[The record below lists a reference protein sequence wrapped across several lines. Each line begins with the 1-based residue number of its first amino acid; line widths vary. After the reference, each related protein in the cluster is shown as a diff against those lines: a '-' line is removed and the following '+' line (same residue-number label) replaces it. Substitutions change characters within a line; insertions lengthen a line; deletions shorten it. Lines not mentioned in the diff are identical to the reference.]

1 MNRTQAKQC
10 RSIPVTIYHILA
22 QFFIMVMRF
31 MGPREILEDDV
42 LAIEININL
51 LIIPTM

>member
-10 RSIPVTIYHILA
+10 LSIPVTIHHILA
-22 QFFIMVMRF
+22 QFSIMVMRF

-42 LAIEININL
+42 LASEITL
-51 LIIPTM
+51 SS